1 MTNSLQGV
9 TFQLISLS
17 ICPFDFDLLM
27 DVGRSLSAASHL
39 QTHCGNVE
47 PLFAGDDPHFDYSEE
62 IKSAVS
68 PEEPDQPD
76 QTDQTDQT
84 DQLAVGLEGAAS
96 EQRSCHSPLT
106 ASPQSPASPL
116 SKSGSADSAVEATED
131 LLEDLESKVCSDD
144 EKENVNNCVDEKNM
158 ISHCDINGDTGKRAG
173 EESSD
178 RRNQLAEIKI

>member
-39 QTHCGNVE
+39 QTDCGNVE

-68 PEEPDQPD
+68 PEEPDQ
-76 QTDQTDQT
+76 TDQT
-84 DQLAVGLEGAAS
+84 DQLPVGLEGAAS
-96 EQRSCHSPLT
+96 EERSCHSPLT
-106 ASPQSPASPL
+106 ASPQPPASPL

-158 ISHCDINGDTGKRAG
+158 ISNCDMNGDAEKRAS
-173 EESSD
+173 EECSD
-178 RRNQLAEIKI
+178 RRNLAEIKI